1 MFITHALTVAF
12 KWLENEE
19 LATPPGFYIK
29 YNDVRS
35 GLYRTRMA
43 ASQKSRNVVESVTL
57 WIQDIKAKGGKD
69 FFLSDIDGLQPGNFI
84 TAWCTSFQLK
94 VCFSE
99 YAYRSVL
106 DSTQPQS
113 VSLLLCL
120 FCRLWRKTQLLLAWI
135 QPIKP
140 SRACGQ
146 RKSMVVTR
154 ICPRICS
161 LFL

>member
-1 MFITHALTVAF
+1 
-12 KWLENEE
+12 
-19 LATPPGFYIK
+19 
-29 YNDVRS
+29 
-35 GLYRTRMA
+35 MA

-57 WIQDIKAKGGKD
+57 WIQDIKTKGGKG
-69 FFLSDIDGLQPGNFI
+69 FFLSDIDGLQPGNFM

-161 LFL
+161 LFLWKISMFLKGSLSPIWYAAQNHSKPYSQVCFSYHYYKQ